1 MAHSGDSDD
10 GQGAAAAGVGPG
22 DSASKGVVGRARD
35 WSHGGRSRRLVWRG
49 AVLVLGVMLMAA
61 GIAMLVL
68 PGPGWAAIIL
78 GLVVLASEY
87 AWAHRVLEPVR
98 RVADRAAVAA
108 TDPQRRRQNLVLL
121 GFAVAVLIASIGWY
135 LSVYG
140 LSLGGLDWLPG
151 I

>member
-1 MAHSGDSDD
+1 M
-10 GQGAAAAGVGPG
+10 
-22 DSASKGVVGRARD
+22 
-35 WSHGGRSRRLVWRG
+35 
-49 AVLVLGVMLMAA
+49 
-61 GIAMLVL
+61 IVL

-98 RVADRAAVAA
+98 RVADRAATAA
-108 TDPQRRRQNLVLL
+108 TDPARRRQNLVML
-121 GFAVAVLIASIGWY
+121 GFAIAVLAAGIGWY

-140 LSLGGLDWLPG
+140 LSLTGLDWVPG